1 MKKIKLSILPLMALA
16 FVLIFASCTD
26 NTAKHIPEDAFAV
39 FVMDG
44 GKLLKNTDSK
54 IILDSDEYKD
64 MKKEFDSEYPKTAK
78 LVEDIIKD
86 PNKSGLLLKNK
97 MYMFATLVEEELVG
111 GLIIPINRKV
121 LDENLEM
128 IGKEFGFPISLLLK
142 TKDDISYFE
151 DTDYI
156 LAFDKNILMVLYN
169 MSSKNTFDL
178 AEGYMNQEKSKSIL
192 GDKDFKAF
200 LGNCKDINLWLSSNV
215 ASKIKETEEQV
226 KEFEKLTGI
235 DVANN
240 YGHFHFDISK
250 KEIVYTQK
258 VRFNKSI
265 QEADWAKLMENAEK
279 IMDLL
284 EDPINMGKGLFGN
297 YGIGSGWDDDWDDD
311 WYDDEFGDIDWANMT
326 DEELEALLDELLKED
341 F

>member
-16 FVLIFASCTD
+16 MMLIFASCTD

-54 IILDSDEYKD
+54 IILESDEYKE
-64 MKKEFDSEYPKTAK
+64 MKNEFDSEYPKTAE
-78 LVEDIIKD
+78 LVEEVIKD

-97 MYMFATLVEEELVG
+97 MYMFATLVKEELVG

-142 TKDDISYFE
+142 SNGDISYFE

-156 LAFDKNILMVLYN
+156 LAFDNNILMVLYN
-169 MSSKNTFDL
+169 MSSENTLDL
-178 AEGYMNQEKSKSIL
+178 AEVYMNQDKSNSIL

-200 LGNCKDINLWLSSNV
+200 LGNCKDMNLWLSSNV
-215 ASKIKETEEQV
+215 AANFKETEDQV

-235 DVANN
+235 DIANN
-240 YGHFHFDISK
+240 YGHFHLDITK

-265 QEADWAKLMENAEK
+265 QDADWEKLMENAEK
-279 IMDLL
+279 IIELF
-284 EDPINMGKGLFGN
+284 EDPINMGMDIFN
-297 YGIGSGWDDDWDDD
+297 DYGSSSEWEDEWDDDYDEQWDDVD
-311 WYDDEFGDIDWANMT
+311 WENIS
-326 DEELEALLDELLKED
+326 DEELEALLEEMLNEEN
-341 F
+341 